1 MDKDSS
7 LIECFPFQICVIIQ
21 VILLGGRDGNPRHPD
36 AVSLGSWSKPERERA
51 LLFASADQG
60 DFWQVELQR
69 PLNPRWIN
77 EGTGWQGR
85 DPSQELVIRKLESEE
100 RGWGAG
106 SGPRQARIR
115 WRAVYWSMCVS
126 SNTWISGCGD
136 QGLAFCATLKWEQ
149 LAHLR
154 DKFTLQ

>member
-1 MDKDSS
+1 METQGTPMLS
-7 LIECFPFQICVIIQ
+7 
-21 VILLGGRDGNPRHPD
+21 LLG
-36 AVSLGSWSKPERERA
+36 LGLSQRERA

-60 DFWQVELQR
+60 NFWQVELQR
-69 PLNPRWIN
+69 ALNPRWIN

-106 SGPRQARIR
+106 SGPRQARTR

-126 SNTWISGCGD
+126 SNT
-136 QGLAFCATLKWEQ
+136 
-149 LAHLR
+149 
-154 DKFTLQ
+154 